1 MSVNA
6 LDAIQNKV
14 QLGFVVALGLMALA
28 PALFVASQVA
38 GLLPDTNWAHPQAH
52 FYSVTL
58 IALVAV
64 GMAIF
69 MAVSATLLQD
79 IRILLLSIAYL
90 SSSLV
95 LLTHAMTTPGVLVPF
110 NPWVGFS
117 GDFGVLLAAVFL
129 ALAGA
134 NWTPAFQRRIL
145 KRGRPILWG
154 ASTALVG
161 YFAFAMF
168 SAYYGFA
175 GSFTFLNNERGIF
188 FVTLLTYALLWLAL
202 FRFTQLYRRNP
213 SPVIL
218 AVLVSALL
226 FMETVVTMTNTNLWD
241 VSWWL
246 HHLMLF
252 FAFVV
257 VVLGIVSQYQR
268 RSTLRGVLEGL
279 LLRDSIHQVE
289 REYTDAI
296 IALVAAV
303 EARDAYTSGH
313 SSNVALISEQ
323 IGRRLG
329 LRGEALE
336 MLHLSALLHD
346 IGKLGIPDQILLKP
360 GRLTEREFA
369 TIKEHPLRGVEIA
382 SKIGALR
389 DCVPG
394 IRSHHERLDGSGY
407 PDGLSG
413 DAIPLFARV
422 IAVADC
428 YDAMTSERP
437 YRGPLSGS
445 QALQSIRSEA
455 GVKLDA
461 EAVSALLDVVAAA
474 GATDAADEK
483 APLAAD

>member
-1 MSVNA
+1 MSTDLLETKA
-6 LDAIQNKV
+6 RQI
-14 QLGFVVALGLMALA
+14 QLGLVVALGAMALG
-28 PALFVASQVA
+28 PALFVALQVA
-38 GLLPDTNWAHPQAH
+38 GLLPDSNWANPVAH

-58 IALVAV
+58 IALVAI

-79 IRILLLSIAYL
+79 IRILFLSIAYL
-90 SSSLV
+90 SSSIV
-95 LLTHAMTTPGVLVPF
+95 LLTHAITTPGVLVEF

-129 ALAGA
+129 ALAGS

-145 KRGRPILWG
+145 RKGRTILWT
-154 ASTALVG
+154 ASTLLVA
-161 YFAFAMF
+161 YFAFAMV
-168 SAYYGFA
+168 SAQFGFA
-175 GSFTFLNNERGIF
+175 DSFAFLNNERLGLIG
-188 FVTLLTYALLWLAL
+188 TLLTYALLWLAI
-202 FRFTQLYRRNP
+202 FRFTQLYRSNP

-218 AVLVSALL
+218 AVLASALL

-252 FAFVV
+252 FAFVA
-257 VVLGIVSQYQR
+257 VVLGMVSQYQR

-303 EARDAYTSGH
+303 EARDTYTHGH

-329 LRGEALE
+329 LMGEALE
-336 MLHLSALLHD
+336 LLHLSALLHD
-346 IGKLGIPDQILLKP
+346 VGKLGIPDQILLKP
-360 GRLTEREFA
+360 GQLTAAEFA
-369 TIKEHPLRGVEIA
+369 VIKEHPLRGVEIA
-382 SKIGALR
+382 SKISALR
-389 DCVPG
+389 DCVAG

-407 PDGLSG
+407 PDGLVA
-413 DAIPLFARV
+413 DEIPLFARI

-437 YRGPLSGS
+437 YRGPLPHSR
-445 QALQSIRSEA
+445 ALQIIRDEA

-461 EAVSALLDVVAAA
+461 RAVEALIAVVKQPSQGDEATEERSLAAA
-474 GATDAADEK
+474 
-483 APLAAD
+483 